1 MPNPVPKVRGVKLT
15 KKMLRM
21 KPHSHFRESK
31 RNNYHTKH
39 PFIPNPEPL
48 NRVKELKNYRNYR
61 RALKQSNGSISNSRR
76 ALKQSIT
83 PRPRYIK
90 QSRASQAMVLPSP
103 IVDVNN
109 SKSSHPLLNNMEI
122 KPISEKSSEFNPIFY
137 KAQNGRPGV
146 KLG

>member
-15 KKMLRM
+15 SKNMRL
-21 KPHSHFRESK
+21 KPHSNSRKFLRDRYRK
-31 RNNYHTKH
+31 KHT

-48 NRVKELKNYRNYR
+48 NRVKELKKYR
-61 RALKQSNGSISNSRR
+61 NSRR
-76 ALKQSIT
+76 ALKQTNGSGRNALNKSFSNRQNSNGRVRIFT
-83 PRPRYIK
+83 SSNRTH
-90 QSRASQAMVLPSP
+90 
-103 IVDVNN
+103 NN

-122 KPISEKSSEFNPIFY
+122 KPIREQSSEFNPIFY